1 MLKTKP
7 AKAKAPKSKKSKT
20 EPVKEIDPPVAPP
33 EEPANVT
40 SSNDQPPELQTETRS
55 ESTSK
60 TTGNQTWTMTAD
72 QSRTYRSELLQA
84 IARQDGGVISLAD
97 LAAWG
102 AQQSVGWHPEVM
114 DLADAE
120 SLIDIFDDRILLV
133 GAGWQFVLKV
143 REDKAAAAAARQQ
156 EIINAHTE
164 YAKGEQALL
173 IRRQAAA
180 REIDEVKGILN
191 SKKLALQSVEDEI
204 AAYIAQGPQLKA
216 ITGAKQESLFDLPGV
231 MPKPDQSG
239 IAAEWRKL
247 LPGVENDRVI
257 VYDASKAEDIL
268 PSLEEVVSAIISPLV
283 FEANRRAIDD
293 FIVVQVCGHP
303 HIVSACWTDQHTH
316 EGRANVIRL
325 YSMAEWADLFAN
337 QLGAAVVGH
346 DATDE
351 GRDKRQREGAW
362 CGLVVYVNNKP
373 YVVGPQSHAHHIVY
387 LGPAATAAPQ
397 ETITETVDFFDGK
410 AAAAGDNDEPE
421 DVVLP
426 SEEPAIAPAEDPNAV
441 H

>member
-1 MLKTKP
+1 MPKTKP
-7 AKAKAPKSKKSKT
+7 AKAPKAKKSKT
-20 EPVKEIDPPVAPP
+20 VPEKEIEVQSTPIEEQAPV
-33 EEPANVT
+33 EPST
-40 SSNDQPPELQTETRS
+40 EQPPEPQAETRS
-55 ESTSK
+55 ESTSE
-60 TTGNQTWTMTAD
+60 TTGNQTWTLTAD

-84 IARQDGGVISLAD
+84 IARGPGGVFALSD

-114 DLADAE
+114 GMAIEEGLVSELAGTIE
-120 SLIDIFDDRILLV
+120 LRNP
-133 GAGWQFVLKV
+133 GWQFVFKV
-143 REDKAAAAAARQQ
+143 REEKAAAAAARQQ

-164 YAKGEQALL
+164 YAKGEQVLL

-191 SKKLALQSVEDEI
+191 SKKLALQVVEDEI
-204 AAYIAQGPQLKA
+204 AAYITQGPQLKTT
-216 ITGAKQESLFDLPGV
+216 TGAKQESLFDLPGV

-325 YSMAEWADLFAN
+325 YFMAEWADLFAN

-397 ETITETVDFFDGK
+397 EATTETVDFFDAK
-410 AAAAGDNDEPE
+410 AKAAGDNDEPE
-421 DVVLP
+421 DVVLV
-426 SEEPAIAPAEDPNAV
+426 EESP
-441 H
+441 